1 MRLNQL
7 PQIDGLGD
15 GPSICSTAGRT
26 YHTTFSGTGNCNL
39 CKVCSS
45 FFGQLPSSNKNTH
58 LKQIDSMML
67 VLYLEVGG
75 YVWCIELGKASQ
87 SHNWNV
93 GVAFPSVHVRG
104 SPNRKCHT
112 VCNANRLRISQ
123 RAYRNLWLKWQI
135 EASVTNII
143 T

>member
-58 LKQIDSMML
+58 LKQIDSMMFCTWKS
-67 VLYLEVGG
+67 V
-75 YVWCIELGKASQ
+75 
-87 SHNWNV
+87 
-93 GVAFPSVHVRG
+93 VAFDVLSSAKHLNRTTGMWELHFPPCTFVGAPTGNATLSAMQIDCG
-104 SPNRKCHT
+104 SASELT
-112 VCNANRLRISQ
+112 VICG
-123 RAYRNLWLKWQI
+123 
-135 EASVTNII
+135 
-143 T
+143 